1 MDSRFRGSDEERGVQ
16 GAFPLPLNSP
26 LRWTRVWWHIRAMTL
41 RILLLL
47 SILLAPLCATAET
60 IDPRQE
66 YRACLQLARSKPEDG
81 WEEAIAWQSLEGGE
95 PARHCAAVAL
105 IGLGKLEEAAKRLE
119 SLAQHSRGTEALRAE
134 MLAQAA
140 QAWLHADKIELALAD
155 LDTALGLV
163 PNQPDLLLD
172 KAMAM
177 AQAAHYKD
185 AAEVLT
191 TLLAVQPNR
200 VEAMVLRGSAYR
212 YLDKLELA
220 KEDISRALV
229 LEPNQPD
236 ALLERGMIRR
246 LEDNKAG
253 AREDW
258 MKVITAAP
266 DSVAADTA
274 RRNLEIMDVK
284 VK

>member
-1 MDSRFRGSDEERGVQ
+1 MK
-16 GAFPLPLNSP
+16 P
-26 LRWTRVWWHIRAMTL
+26 RA
-41 RILLLL
+41 LLLL
-47 SILLAPLCATAET
+47 PLLLAPFGVEAET

-66 YRACLQLARSKPEDG
+66 YRTCLALARQKPEDG
-81 WEEAIAWQSLEGGE
+81 WEEAIAWQSLGGGE

-119 SLAQHSRGTEALRAE
+119 SLAQHSRSTEALRAE

-140 QAWLHADKIELALAD
+140 QAWLHAGKIEQALAD
-155 LDTALGLV
+155 LDTGLDLA

-172 KAMAM
+172 KAVIL
-177 AQAAHYKD
+177 AQAAHYQKAVD
-185 AAEVLT
+185 VLT
-191 TLLAVQPNR
+191 GLLKIQPNR

-220 KEDISRALV
+220 KEDIARALV
-229 LEPNQPD
+229 LDADLPD

-246 LEDNKAG
+246 LEDNSAG

-258 MKVITAAP
+258 MKAITAAP
-266 DSVAADTA
+266 DSIAADTA

-284 VK
+284 TK